1 MKMFVLFAAAFS
13 LAVLASC
20 AKTNSTE
27 SASRSIDGYCPYL
40 PSKQF
45 ASPVTISGAAVY
57 EYRVN
62 GNGNPSDSGV
72 QVSVDSYLT
81 PANRTYSIT
90 VNSRVY
96 TVQSAL
102 DRSAGQYDVVTKLKA
117 LINADSS
124 SGLYAYGISQM
135 TVTQPQSN
143 ASPMVS
149 APLRTVIGA
158 TNPSARPI
166 RFAEIAVKDATGII
180 VQCAETRA
188 DGSFSFELQE
198 DSGNYTVELRA
209 RSKNLRSQAY
219 ILNNPTENAQHFL
232 VATIGSRATDAS
244 MLFRARVHDRLLGGA
259 FNILDQLLNA
269 QDYLRA
275 QTAACDVPTA
285 PSYFPGCVPLMSAP
299 MVTVYW
305 SPGVS
310 PAVYVGTTGSIS
322 FYINTKREMYLQG
335 GENGNVTSSDMDHF
349 DNSVIIHEYA
359 HFLEDVYGRPDSP
372 GGSHNG
378 DSIIDPRLAWGE
390 GWANFFQAAVTGEPV
405 YRDTYG
411 SPDCSSACTGTYFNA
426 SIDPAGIPANDAPTN
441 GALGEGNFR
450 EFAITRMLWDV
461 VKPNGGVSRFSE
473 IWRSIVVAGIGMHDI
488 DDPFKSIGRLHS
500 IQTGLSGVGS
510 WASLRAREEQLPGF
524 SVYATPFQLA
534 VSSCTTS
541 PISMTPEKSFG
552 DNGSFATSDQFRSN
566 DFLRFNHPGGNVAL
580 ELYYSK
586 SASNSP
592 DLDMYLYRPKYIF
605 GRASDM
611 LLSSAFVGDGCP
623 LSGPQ
628 SEVTNPFRGQNG
640 CPTQPAVIS
649 PTYGYEKASV
659 FLAAGTYM
667 INVQADTTY
676 TAGSPTSYVLI
687 LNGQAVCP
695 TP

>member
-1 MKMFVLFAAAFS
+1 MKMFALFAAAFG
-13 LAVLASC
+13 LAMLASC

-45 ASPVTISGAAVY
+45 AAPVTISGVAVY

-72 QVSVDSYLT
+72 QISIDSYLT
-81 PANRTYSIT
+81 PLNRTYSIT

-96 TVQSAL
+96 SVQSAL
-102 DRSAGQYDVVTKLKA
+102 DRTAGQYDVVTKLKA
-117 LINADSS
+117 LINADVS
-124 SGLYAYGISQM
+124 SGLYAYGISQI
-135 TVTQPQSN
+135 TVTQPQVIG
-143 ASPMVS
+143 APIVS

-166 RFAEIAVKDATGII
+166 RFAEIAVKDGTGAII
-180 VQCAETRA
+180 QCTETVA
-188 DGSFSFELQE
+188 DGSFSFQLPEHTG
-198 DSGNYTVELRA
+198 SYSVELRA
-209 RSKNLRSQAY
+209 RSNNSRSHAY
-219 ILNNPTENAQHFL
+219 VLNNPSDNVQHVL
-232 VATIGSRATDAS
+232 VATVGSRAADS
-244 MLFRARVHDRLLGGA
+244 SVLLRARVHDRLLGGA

-269 QDYLRA
+269 QDYLRS
-275 QTAACDVPTA
+275 QTESCDVSTA
-285 PSYFPGCVPLMSAP
+285 ENYFAGCVPLKSAP
-299 MVTVYW
+299 LVTVYW
-305 SPGVS
+305 TPGIS

-322 FYINTKREMYLQG
+322 FYISNKREIYLQG

-359 HFLEDVYGRPDSP
+359 HFLEDVYGKPDSP

-390 GWANFFQAAVTGEPV
+390 GWANFFQAAVTGDPV

-426 SIDPAGIPANDAPTN
+426 SIDPSGVPANDAPTN
-441 GALGEGNFR
+441 GAAGEGNFR

-461 VKPNGGVSRFSE
+461 IKPTSGASRFSE
-473 IWRSIVVAGIGMHDI
+473 IWRSIVVAGIGMHDV
-488 DDPFKSIGRLHS
+488 DDPFKSVGRLLS
-500 IQTGLSGVGS
+500 IQSDLSGVGS
-510 WASLRAREEQLPGF
+510 WASLRAREEQIPGF
-524 SVYATPFQLA
+524 SVYATPFLLA
-534 VSSCTTS
+534 VSSCATS
-541 PISMTPEKSFG
+541 PITMTPEKAPG
-552 DNGSFATSDQFRSN
+552 DNGSFTTSDQFRNN
-566 DFLRFNHPGGNVAL
+566 DFFRLNHGGGNINL

-592 DLDMYLYRPKYIF
+592 DLDLYLYRPKYIF

-623 LSGPQ
+623 ASGAQ
-628 SEVTNPFRGQNG
+628 SELANPFRGQNG
-640 CPTQPAVIS
+640 CAIAPTEIS
-649 PTYGYEKASV
+649 PTFGYEKASV
-659 FLAAGTYM
+659 VLAAGTYM
-667 INVQADTTY
+667 INVHADTTY
-676 TAGSPTSYVLI
+676 TAGSATSYVLI

-695 TP
+695 IP